1 MQPFITVETSRKDG
15 RSTFRGGFRVMLA
28 AMNYWHPVD
37 DNHCSIIMRNG
48 FELRV
53 EESAE
58 SVEQKVLAASMSEV
72 LPTEEV
78 PGEPDA
84 AKRVMTPADLD
95 NILRLQPVY
104 DWVNS
109 PGMQQPTALIAKAIA
124 GKDITIGPLYLLVKR
139 TDGLLSVFLLASHAR
154 TAQALHEA
162 YQAVQKDFN
171 DLGVYRMVGGVEYM
185 ALGRAATYDDQRV
198 VFHVT
203 PYASMLEEVM
213 VQNWDIEKSKIADP
227 VKDAHD
233 NNGFRE
239 VQWEDAQAHT
249 QYVLAQYASH
259 GISYSKLFRYYT
271 DRLSILEVERLLARP
286 EYVTYHGD
294 KLEGCHLVIGK
305 PTLLDDTMGQFDRVE
320 KENNTGVIMAN
331 RLRTQP
337 RWSRRHD
344 HLPPAVSEIASSTP
358 TLSNE
363 SVRDY
368 QLRHYDNL
376 IPGLPAV
383 MTTWVSRDRYLIRH
397 QIQFHQCP
405 EYPGD
410 TEAFL
415 DINYFQSLYKDA
427 KDLKC
432 VWINPEGRFE
442 NTDRFDFT
450 RIKDGVRG
458 TVNIETNEVTYYD
471 NNGQP
476 LPINS

>member
-1 MQPFITVETSRKDG
+1 
-15 RSTFRGGFRVMLA
+15 
-28 AMNYWHPVD
+28 
-37 DNHCSIIMRNG
+37 
-48 FELRV
+48 
-53 EESAE
+53 
-58 SVEQKVLAASMSEV
+58 
-72 LPTEEV
+72 
-78 PGEPDA
+78 
-84 AKRVMTPADLD
+84 
-95 NILRLQPVY
+95 
-104 DWVNS
+104 
-109 PGMQQPTALIAKAIA
+109 
-124 GKDITIGPLYLLVKR
+124 
-139 TDGLLSVFLLASHAR
+139 
-154 TAQALHEA
+154 
-162 YQAVQKDFN
+162 
-171 DLGVYRMVGGVEYM
+171 
-185 ALGRAATYDDQRV
+185 
-198 VFHVT
+198 
-203 PYASMLEEVM
+203 
-213 VQNWDIEKSKIADP
+213 
-227 VKDAHD
+227 
-233 NNGFRE
+233 
-239 VQWEDAQAHT
+239 
-249 QYVLAQYASH
+249 
-259 GISYSKLFRYYT
+259 
-271 DRLSILEVERLLARP
+271 
-286 EYVTYHGD
+286 
-294 KLEGCHLVIGK
+294 
-305 PTLLDDTMGQFDRVE
+305 VE